1 LAYSP
6 LAFGHLTGKYV
17 DNPQAKGRLTQ
28 FPQFTQRYSKTNV
41 AEAVA
46 AYTAMARDAGLTPT
60 QMALAFVRTRWFTHS
75 TIIGATTLDQLKEN
89 LESAEVTLSEDVLAK
104 IEAVHQRYPNPAP

>member
-17 DNPQAKGRLTQ
+17 DDPQAKGRVTQ

-41 AEAVA
+41 PEAIL
-46 AYTAMARDAGLTPT
+46 AYVNIARDAGLTPT
-60 QMALAFVRTRWFTHS
+60 QMALAFVRMRWFTHS
-75 TIIGATTLDQLKEN
+75 TIIGATTLDQLQEN
-89 LESAEVTLSEDVLAK
+89 LDSVGVVLSDEVLAE
-104 IEAVHQRYPNPAP
+104 IEVVHQRYPNPAP